1 MEKNNLTANDMTTIT
16 AHKTFTFTGHRDC
29 IYAMGEGL
37 RPGTFITG
45 GADGWVVE
53 WDWQN
58 PGDGRLLVQANTP
71 LYSFLL
77 LKENQILLCGTRAGN
92 LHVVDMAEGKETRNM
107 EAHSAGVFDMLQ
119 LDENRLV
126 TAGGEGVV
134 KIWDRGLT
142 LLNEI
147 NASAK
152 SARVLALHPTKPE
165 MAVGYSDHRIR
176 VFDTGTFDLLTEIQ
190 GHTNSVFALAYSPD
204 GKYLLSGGRDAV
216 LKIWDAN
223 SYQPVQTISA
233 HWYHINSIRYSPS
246 GRWFATA
253 SMDKTV
259 KIWDAE
265 NFELLKV
272 LDKLKNDG
280 HTTSVNKILWADDYR
295 LISCSDDRTAV
306 LWEIT

>member
-1 MEKNNLTANDMTTIT
+1 MTAITANKI
-16 AHKTFTFTGHRDC
+16 FTFTGHRDC

-58 PGDGRLLVQANTP
+58 PGDGKLLVQVNAP

-77 LKENQILLCGTRAGN
+77 IKENETLLCGTRAGN
-92 LHVVDMAEGKETRNM
+92 LHVVDMAEAKETRNI

-119 LDENRLV
+119 LDANRLV
-126 TAGGEGVV
+126 TASGDGTLKV
-134 KIWDRGLT
+134 WNTDLA

-147 NASAK
+147 NASYK
-152 SARVLALHPTKPE
+152 SARVLALHPSKPE
-165 MAVGYSDHRIR
+165 IAVGYSDYSIR
-176 VFDTGTFDLLTEIQ
+176 VFDTGTFDLLTEIK

-204 GKYLLSGGRDAV
+204 GKHLLSGGRDAV
-216 LKIWDAN
+216 LRIWNADNYA
-223 SYQPVQTISA
+223 PLQTINA
-233 HWYHINSIRYSPS
+233 HWYHINCIRYSPS
-246 GRWFATA
+246 GRWFATV

-259 KIWDAE
+259 KIWDAQS
-265 NFELLKV
+265 FDLLKV

-306 LWEIT
+306 LWAIGL